1 MSLIDFTNIL
11 VSTSII
17 SVLSLIG
24 LITLS
29 FKEDF
34 LRKILLFLISLSAGA
49 LIGGAFFHLIPES
62 IESLEAFPNLAVSLI
77 LVGYASFFIFE
88 KILHWNH
95 CHIDGCTE
103 EHAFGFINLAADALH
118 NFIDGLIIAAAFVT
132 SFPLGS
138 VTTVV
143 MVLHEIPQEIGDF
156 GILLHSGMEKKK
168 ALSWNFLISTFVV
181 IGGIVGYFLSSNIS
195 QVTDILVPFTAGGF
209 IYIAAS
215 VLIPEIHK
223 EDNMKKWLINFSIF
237 ILGLVFMYLLTNFE

>member
-34 LRKILLFLISLSAGA
+34 LSRILLFLISLSAGA
-49 LIGGAFFHLIPES
+49 LLGGAFFHLIPEAF
-62 IESLEAFPNLAVSLI
+62 ESLEGFPNLAVSII
-77 LVGYASFFIFE
+77 LVGYALFFIFE
-88 KILHWNH
+88 KVLHWGH
-95 CHIDGCTE
+95 CHVNGCTD
-103 EHAFGFINLAADALH
+103 EHTFGYINLVADSLH

-132 SFPLGS
+132 NFSLGA
-138 VTTVV
+138 VTTVAI
-143 MVLHEIPQEIGDF
+143 VLHEIPKEIGDF

-168 ALSWNFLISTFVV
+168 ALSWNFMTSTFVM
-181 IGGIVGYFLSSNIS
+181 IGGFVGYFLGNIS
-195 QVTDILVPFTAGGF
+195 QFTNFLVPFTAGGF
-209 IYIAAS
+209 IYISTS

-223 EDNMKKWLINFSIF
+223 EENMKKWLLSF
-237 ILGLVFMYLLTNFE
+237 IVFLFGIALMFLVTLIE